1 VPPDARRAI
10 ATHSRLRLT
19 HFAEI
24 RALSDMHGEAISEN
38 VDDRPVSSREAET
51 RRLTDALASHEAAL
65 LATARFLVREE
76 GDARD
81 LVQQTFETALR
92 HLDELRDQD
101 KLHAW
106 LTTIAVRAALR
117 WRISRARFIPWFTSG
132 RSEPRNIGPDDTAIA
147 LRAAVR
153 GLPDRVRVAVVLH
166 HMVGLTVKETAVA
179 MGVTENTVKS
189 ELKTGLGRLREELR

>member
-1 VPPDARRAI
+1 VPPDSRRAI
-10 ATHSRLRLT
+10 ATYARLRLT
-19 HFAEI
+19 RFAET
-24 RALSDMHGEAISEN
+24 RALSDMQGETIGETL
-38 VDDRPVSSREAET
+38 DDRPVSSRDAET
-51 RRLTDALASHEAAL
+51 RRLKDALASHEAAL

-76 GDARD
+76 ADARD

-92 HLDELRDQD
+92 HLGELRDEE
-101 KLHAW
+101 KLPAW

-117 WRISRARFIPWFTSG
+117 RRSSLARLNPWFMSG
-132 RSEPRNIGPDDTAIA
+132 RSEPRDAGPDDTAIA

-166 HMVGLTVKETAVA
+166 HMVGFTVQETAVA

-189 ELKTGLGRLREELR
+189 ELKTGLSQLREKLG